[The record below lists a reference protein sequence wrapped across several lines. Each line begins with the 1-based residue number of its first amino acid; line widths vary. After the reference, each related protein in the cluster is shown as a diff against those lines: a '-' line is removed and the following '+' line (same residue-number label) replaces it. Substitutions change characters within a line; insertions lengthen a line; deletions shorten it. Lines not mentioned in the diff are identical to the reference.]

1 MKPPTRAPV
10 RSPNSHERD
19 LYIYIYMEVSWNR
32 GTPSSSILMGF
43 SLVNHPFWVPPCM
56 ETTIYTYF
64 LFFKH
69 NFWNLGQSPLKKN
82 WNSQGFRLPAASS
95 PQRSSSCTGCWLKNL
110 RTCQKHW
117 ETLEYHRD
125 MRDKWDQYSWDK
137 KLGIDIMMMGSMW
150 GLNEIQIVEIGT
162 YPPASS
168 ITERNGN
175 SKRKIL

>member
-1 MKPPTRAPV
+1 
-10 RSPNSHERD
+10 
-19 LYIYIYMEVSWNR
+19 
-32 GTPSSSILMGF
+32 
-43 SLVNHPFWVPPCM
+43 
-56 ETTIYTYF
+56 
-64 LFFKH
+64 
-69 NFWNLGQSPLKKN
+69 
-82 WNSQGFRLPAASS
+82 
-95 PQRSSSCTGCWLKNL
+95 
-110 RTCQKHW
+110 
-117 ETLEYHRD
+117 